1 MPEEL
6 SKIQKGKKAIGD
18 GLGFRRES
26 IVLRE
31 RAQGGQD
38 YCVEN
43 SDHVAM

>member
-1 MPEEL
+1 MSEVV
-6 SKIQKGKKAIGD
+6 SKRQKGKEAIGE

-31 RAQGGQD
+31 RSQSGQD
-38 YCVEN
+38 YYVEN